1 MSIYSSA
8 DSSELMLG
16 VTKRCLGIARLAAVS
31 HSRDGHS
38 FNCKC
43 SIPSSYPA
51 SHCPGIAGIF
61 GGPSGNRGD
70 VGRKRSDANP
80 RKQRRKP
87 RTWVLGFGLA
97 VASNAVILRERPSSL
112 HLYVA
117 GQSGQA
123 GYL

>member
-38 FNCKC
+38 FSCKC

-51 SHCPGIAGIF
+51 SHCPGIASILVVPAAIEVPALVR
-61 GGPSGNRGD
+61 GGSARAQNLG
-70 VGRKRSDANP
+70 
-80 RKQRRKP
+80 
-87 RTWVLGFGLA
+87 RTWVGGHVRIGRRIRHTLGTL
-97 VASNAVILRERPSSL
+97 
-112 HLYVA
+112 
-117 GQSGQA
+117 QT
-123 GYL
+123 